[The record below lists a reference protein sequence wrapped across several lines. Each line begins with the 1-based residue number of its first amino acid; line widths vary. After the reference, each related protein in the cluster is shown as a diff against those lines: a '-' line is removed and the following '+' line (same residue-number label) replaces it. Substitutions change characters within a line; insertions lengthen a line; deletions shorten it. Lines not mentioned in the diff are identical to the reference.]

1 MPVLD
6 PIIADLI
13 ERARSRP
20 APHTARADGR
30 IFFAWPD
37 GRLVRWEITEGG
49 AVTRR
54 ASRRSRSVHALQM
67 RGRGTLRPVFGKDGV
82 STANVPTRLNL
93 AGNRAGGGIRLS
105 AYIRGA
111 AIALVIRDAD

>member
-20 APHTARADGR
+20 APHTALADGR

-49 AVTRR
+49 AVIDSGR
-54 ASRRSRSVHALQM
+54 AYL
-67 RGRGTLRPVFGKDGV
+67 PVGGGGW
-82 STANVPTRLNL
+82 TAN
-93 AGNRAGGGIRLS
+93 S
-105 AYIRGA
+105 ATG
-111 AIALVIRDAD
+111 LQV